1 MARTL
6 APLSPY
12 GDASTEQCVAAFKQR
27 LGGRPAD
34 AAQTRAMLYYCQ
46 DVNACNTGLGYGF
59 NPTYPRQGGAA
70 VTHYTGPEFVV
81 RNRSLASAGAV
92 LTPLPTIP

>member
-1 MARTL
+1 MR
-6 APLSPY
+6 
-12 GDASTEQCVAAFKQR
+12 GR
-27 LGGRPAD
+27 GRPAD